1 LQTMKKNPLG
11 LGFRV
16 TQTLLLK
23 PVSRIMHWMLT
34 Q

>member
-1 LQTMKKNPLG
+1 MKKNPLG

-16 TQTLLLK
+16 TQSLLLK